1 MSVLMDGKLV
11 SSNMRE
17 TIKNQVED
25 YKNKYHAVPGL
36 AVVVVGNNP
45 ASAVYVRNK
54 HKACAEV
61 GINSTQIELPETI
74 SENALIDKI
83 RCLNTDPD
91 VHGILVQLP
100 LPKHIDEKKI
110 LSVINPIKD
119 VDAFH
124 PENVG
129 RIMIGNYDFL
139 PCTPAGVMALLDYYN
154 IDIAGQR
161 VLIIGRSNIVGKPMM
176 HLMLERNAT
185 VMVAHS
191 KTRTDDLWRMF
202 AKADIVISATGV
214 RNIIDEDDA
223 WQYFKDY
230 RHDFYKD
237 FRVKNDRVI
246 IDVGINRDENG
257 KLCGDFA
264 EDFKAKY
271 SSYYTP
277 VPGGVGPMTIISLI
291 EQTVRAFEK
300 RVNE

>member
-11 SSNMRE
+11 SSSMRE
-17 TIKNQVED
+17 TIKNQVEN
-25 YKNKYHAVPGL
+25 YKSKYNSVPGL

-61 GINSTQIELPETI
+61 GINSIQIELPETI

-110 LSVINPIKD
+110 LNVINPIKD

-277 VPGGVGPMTIISLI
+277 VPGGVGPMTITMLLKN
-291 EQTVRAFEK
+291 TLVAAEK
-300 RVNE
+300 QKQ